1 MIKYKYNIMKSRD
14 ASLESISEE
23 SGFIIYLNNFL
34 LQYRSTRQNIQKHSE
49 IHSWRRTVY
58 CVIGKDTSKFY
69 LEFLID

>member
-34 LQYRSTRQNIQKHSE
+34 LQYRSTRHS
-49 IHSWRRTVY
+49 
-58 CVIGKDTSKFY
+58 KKFRNT
-69 LEFLID
+69 FLKTNCLLCYWERY

>member
-34 LQYRSTRQNIQKHSE
+34 LQYRSIHAKIFEKIQKYNLE
-49 IHSWRRTVY
+49 DELFTVLL
-58 CVIGKDTSKFY
+58 GKILVSFA
-69 LEFLID
+69 